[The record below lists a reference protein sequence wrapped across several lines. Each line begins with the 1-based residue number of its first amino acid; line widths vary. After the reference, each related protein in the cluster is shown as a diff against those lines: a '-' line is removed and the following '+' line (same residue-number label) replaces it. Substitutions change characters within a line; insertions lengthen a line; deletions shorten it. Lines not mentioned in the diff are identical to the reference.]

1 MRKEF
6 RISVIG
12 TGYVGLS
19 SAVGLASMGNYVIAM
34 DVDKEK
40 TDKINAGETPVYE
53 PGVRDALREVQRKKM
68 LEVTT
73 HLDYA
78 IDRSDFSFICV
89 PTPQKKDGS
98 TDMKYIETVSKD
110 IGKALKEKEH
120 YHVVVVKSTVPPETT
135 ERVVIPNIEDH
146 SGKKAGLGFG
156 VCMNPEFLREGSALE
171 DFLRPDRVIIGEFDK
186 RSGESLEMVYR
197 TLNVPIYRTGLKVA
211 EMIKYAAN
219 AFLATKISYSNEI
232 GNVCKKLGID
242 AYDVMRGVGMD
253 KRISP
258 HFLRA
263 GVGYGGSCFPKD
275 VNSIISKAERSG
287 YEPSLLKETNM
298 VNRRQPFRMVDLL
311 KRRIGSVKGKE
322 IAVLGLA
329 FKTDT
334 DDVRDSPSIV
344 VVNELLKN
352 SANVRAYDPKAV
364 YNFRRLFPK
373 IRYTESAKEAIRGAD
388 ACLVLTEWKE
398 FRDLRD
404 DDFASMRERVII
416 EGRKALHPNNV
427 TDFEGICW

>member
-1 MRKEF
+1 MGREF

-19 SAVGLASMGNYVIAM
+19 TAVGLASMGNYVIAM
-34 DVDKEK
+34 DIDKEK
-40 TDKINAGETPVYE
+40 IQKINSGEIPVYE
-53 PGVRDALREVQRKKM
+53 PGVRDALREVQRKKR
-68 LEVTT
+68 LEVTS
-73 HLDYA
+73 HVDYA

-98 TDMKYIETVSKD
+98 TDLKYIETASKD
-110 IGKALKEKEH
+110 IGKALEKKEH
-120 YHVVVVKSTVPPETT
+120 YHIVVVKSTVPPETT

-171 DFLRPDRVIIGEFDK
+171 DFLRPDRVVIGEMDK
-186 RSGESLEMVYR
+186 RSGESLELVYR
-197 TLNVPIYRTGLKVA
+197 ELKVPILRTGLRVA

-219 AFLATKISYSNEI
+219 AFLAMKISYSNEI
-232 GNVCKKLGID
+232 GNICKKLGID
-242 AYDVMRGVGMD
+242 AYDVMKGVGMD
-253 KRISP
+253 KRVSP

-275 VNSIISKAERSG
+275 LNSVISKSERIG
-287 YEPSLLKETNM
+287 YEPTLLKETNM

-311 KRRIGSVKGKE
+311 KRRLGSFKGKE

-334 DDVRDSPSIV
+334 DDVRDAPSIYI
-344 VVNELLKN
+344 VNELLKN
-352 SANVRAYDPKAV
+352 GANIRAYDPKAV

-373 IRYTESAKEAIRGAD
+373 IRYTESAKEAIRGSD
-388 ACLVLTEWKE
+388 ACLVLTEWEE
-398 FRDLRD
+398 FRNLTD
-404 DDFASMRERVII
+404 DDFALMRERIII

-427 TDFEGICW
+427 SEFEGLCW